1 MKKNWICL
9 VCFICLLAA
18 VLAGC
23 QDQKD
28 ETEKLAKDV
37 DAAYV
42 GTYKLVSMGQTT
54 GNAYKAYQKVPLSE
68 DLTYGET
75 ITLHKNGLFD
85 QNIYFYDDVE
95 MKDPYQYVLQR
106 YHYTNDGKNIVLN
119 RSLKEDGTYYQ
130 IKAFKND
137 DGSLKMNYDGLKQLQ
152 DNGAT
157 LKDSSNTYELY
168 DASKWYA
175 KTKDTTMKE
184 KFFFHEEGALVGVTY
199 SKTDNSTS
207 VLVYEK
213 ESKKK

>member
-9 VCFICLLAA
+9 ACFICLLAV

-23 QDQKD
+23 QDAKD

-37 DAAYV
+37 DASYV

-54 GNAYKAYQKVPLSE
+54 GNAYKNYQKVPLSE
-68 DLTYGET
+68 DLTYSEE

-106 YHYTNDGKNIVLN
+106 YHYTNDEKNIMLD
-119 RSLKEDGTYYQ
+119 RSLKKSDAYYQ
-130 IKAFKND
+130 IKAFKNE

-157 LKDSSNTYELY
+157 LKQSTNTFELY
-168 DASKWYA
+168 DATKWYE
-175 KTKDTTMKE
+175 KTKDASTKE
-184 KFFFHEEGALVGVTY
+184 RFFFNSEGALVGVTY
-199 SKTDNSTS
+199 SKTDDSTS

-213 ESKKK
+213 QPDKK